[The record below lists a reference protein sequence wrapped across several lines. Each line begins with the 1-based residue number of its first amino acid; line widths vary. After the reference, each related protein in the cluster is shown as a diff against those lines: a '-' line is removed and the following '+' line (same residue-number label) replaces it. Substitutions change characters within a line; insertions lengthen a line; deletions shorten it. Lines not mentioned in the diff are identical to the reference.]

1 MPADGSAWLVPSPTA
16 IQPLIVGDNAR
27 AMRVMAQ
34 LDARGLRVG
43 AIRPP
48 TVPAGTARLRIALSA
63 SHSEAD
69 VARLVDA
76 VGEALAQALACRTG
90 GRMTRRHW
98 FVTGTDTGVGKTLV
112 SSAMLHALAGSGL
125 RAVGMKPVAAGLEDV
140 DGEWR
145 NDDVERLNAAGNV
158 DAPLALRCPYLLRAP
173 MSPHLAA
180 KEEGVRIALQPM
192 LSAFSELAAR
202 ADAVVVEG
210 VGGFCVPFGDDLDS
224 ADLAVALGL
233 PVILVVG
240 LRLGCLSHALLTAE
254 AVRARGLVLAG
265 WVASMVDPVD
275 ARAAGQPA
283 DAARAAGRAAARRG
297 AAPAAC
303 RRRGRPGR
311 APHRPAGLARDGG
324 PRRPHAL
331 PESAALA

>member
-1 MPADGSAWLVPSPTA
+1 
-16 IQPLIVGDNAR
+16 
-27 AMRVMAQ
+27 
-34 LDARGLRVG
+34 
-43 AIRPP
+43 
-48 TVPAGTARLRIALSA
+48 
-63 SHSEAD
+63 
-69 VARLVDA
+69 
-76 VGEALAQALACRTG
+76 
-90 GRMTRRHW
+90 MTRRHW

-112 SSAMLHALAGSGL
+112 CSAMLHALAGSGL
-125 RAVGMKPVAAGLEDV
+125 RAVGMKPVAAGLEDLG
-140 DGEWR
+140 GEWC
-145 NDDVERLNAAGNV
+145 NEDVQRLNAAGNV
-158 DAPLALRCPYLLRAP
+158 DVPLALRCPYLLRAP

-240 LRLGCLSHALLTAE
+240 LRLGCLNHALLTAE

-265 WVASMVDPVD
+265 WVASMVDPAMLAPQANLQTLR
-275 ARAAGQPA
+275 ARLGAPLLGVVPHLQHADA
-283 DAARAAGRAAARRG
+283 DAAQAARHIDLRALRAT
-297 AAPAAC
+297 AAHAA
-303 RRRGRPGR
+303 R
-311 APHRPAGLARDGG
+311 
-324 PRRPHAL
+324 HAL

>member
-1 MPADGSAWLVPSPTA
+1 
-16 IQPLIVGDNAR
+16 
-27 AMRVMAQ
+27 
-34 LDARGLRVG
+34 
-43 AIRPP
+43 
-48 TVPAGTARLRIALSA
+48 
-63 SHSEAD
+63 
-69 VARLVDA
+69 
-76 VGEALAQALACRTG
+76 
-90 GRMTRRHW
+90 MTRRHW
-98 FVTGTDTGVGKTLV
+98 FVTGTDTGIGKTLV
-112 SSAMLHALAGSGL
+112 SSAMLHALAASGL
-125 RAVGMKPVAAGLEDV
+125 RAVGMKPVAAGLENV

-180 KEEGVRIALQPM
+180 KKEGVRIALQPV

-210 VGGFCVPFGDDLDS
+210 VGGFCVPFDDDLDS

-265 WVASMVDPVD
+265 WVASMVDASMLAPQANLQTLR
-275 ARAAGQPA
+275 ARLGAPLLGVVPHLQHPHAAQ
-283 DAARAAGRAAARRG
+283 AARHIDLQALRATAAHAARRT
-297 AAPAAC
+297 
-303 RRRGRPGR
+303 
-311 APHRPAGLARDGG
+311 LQ
-324 PRRPHAL
+324 
-331 PESAALA
+331 ESAALA